1 MKWSR
6 LLFVLLGLL
15 ISLLMP
21 AIVSMSLDN
30 KNHRNNCTRDISSTL
45 RSLTRQ
51 ADVICEAAV
60 KEGPYASSARP
71 PVVDNLVNNRPAAG
85 DTITI
90 KIRRV
95 LKGSNNVTIIILKL
109 PWRDIVNS
117 CVKRG
122 DKLIFFL
129 KHTMDGLRFEMLVP
143 PVKPTKVLTRKLR
156 RHISMANLTQ
166 MLKKKN
172 RKVAEGKKLKLT
184 CTSTH
189 RNAKFR
195 WLRNGKLIRKSPEM
209 SFKKKNPGK
218 ANPKSILRIRK
229 LRQDHTGLYTC
240 TIDVGG
246 KKYSKEFNITVIEP
260 SEVQCA
266 DQQYCFNQGE
276 CWQKL
281 PPLDE
286 KYCKCHMNY
295 SGLRCESVS
304 INSSLFRNLQSEAN

>member
-6 LLFVLLGLL
+6 LVFVLLKIL
-15 ISLLMP
+15 ISLLP
-21 AIVSMSLDN
+21 VVSMN
-30 KNHRNNCTRDISSTL
+30 NNCTQDISSTL

-60 KEGPYASSARP
+60 KKAPSYSARP
-71 PVVDNLVNNRPAAG
+71 PGVVFNKFVSNRPVAG
-85 DTITI
+85 DTVTI
-90 KIRRV
+90 KVRRI
-95 LKGSNNVTIIILKL
+95 LKGGKKLNITLLSLKI
-109 PWRDIVNS
+109 PKRDIVNS
-117 CVKRG
+117 CVLQLKKG

-129 KHTMDGLRFEMLVP
+129 KYAMMDGLRFEMITP
-143 PVKPTKVLTRKLR
+143 PVNPTKTLNRKLR
-156 RHISMANLTQ
+156 RHLSRTNFTRE
-166 MLKKKN
+166 LKKKN

-184 CTSTH
+184 CTSSD

-195 WLRNGKLIRKSPEM
+195 WLRNGKVIRKSSEM
-209 SFKKKNPGK
+209 SFKKKNQGK
-218 ANPKSILRIRK
+218 ANPKSVLRIRQ
-229 LRQDHTGLYTC
+229 LRQNHTGVYTC

-246 KKYSKEFNITVIEP
+246 KKYSKDFNITVIGP

-266 DQQYCFNQGE
+266 DQKYCLNQGE

-286 KYCKCHMNY
+286 KYCKCHMNF

-304 INSSLFRNLQSEAN
+304 INSSLLRNLQSEAN